1 MEGHLTDLSRFIRE
15 TMRNYSKMINIKQ
28 IKQEMENDLE
38 NWVIIFMNF
47 VDDFRYYNDPAMIK
61 EPFEFNNE
69 RFDALLAST
78 IEYLCDEMGMDPPE
92 WVGDV
97 QPCIDPWFV
106 SGMESLKAITIV
118 ESPVYFRRRK
128 IFVLEN
134 FLVRV

>member
-1 MEGHLTDLSRFIRE
+1 
-15 TMRNYSKMINIKQ
+15 MINIKQ

-38 NWVIIFMNF
+38 NWIIIFMNF
-47 VDDFRYYNDPAMIK
+47 VDDFRYYKDPAMVK

-69 RFDALLAST
+69 KFDALLAST

-97 QPCIDPWFV
+97 KPCTDPWFV
-106 SGMESLKAITIV
+106 SGMESLKAIAIV

-134 FLVRV
+134 FLARI